1 MLSLE
6 QIEVLKDVLVE
17 RAEEILCH
25 MNSEG
30 TIDRFLKIAGLSSL
44 FEEEAKETDNQD
56 PSGYI
61 VVIGAS
67 MISANAIKGICKTMG
82 ISPERLKLHLDYEK
96 AQKLNYRS
104 MYCNSRYA
112 LILFGPIGHSARDKG
127 DYSSIITAIEG
138 ENGYPPVIRLG
149 TNELKVTKTGFKKAL
164 ADAIERGYIIQ
175 DRESA

>member
-1 MLSLE
+1 
-6 QIEVLKDVLVE
+6 
-17 RAEEILCH
+17 
-25 MNSEG
+25 
-30 TIDRFLKIAGLSSL
+30 
-44 FEEEAKETDNQD
+44 
-56 PSGYI
+56 
-61 VVIGAS
+61 
-67 MISANAIKGICKTMG
+67 MG
-82 ISPERLKLHLDYEK
+82 ISPERLKLYLDYEK
-96 AQKLNYRS
+96 AQKLNYRK

-164 ADAIERGYIIQ
+164 ADAIECGYIIQ